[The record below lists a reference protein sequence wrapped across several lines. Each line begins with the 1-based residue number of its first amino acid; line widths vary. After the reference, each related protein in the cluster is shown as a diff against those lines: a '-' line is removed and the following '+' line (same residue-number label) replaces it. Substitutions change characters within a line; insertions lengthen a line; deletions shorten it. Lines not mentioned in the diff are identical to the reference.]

1 MDKNLKN
8 QKKYKNLPTLNGT
21 PDLIPTVRVYK
32 SPKPDINI
40 KDMDLELAE
49 NSHLEVSFDPN
60 NFSSQRNTQR
70 EKTQFSQ
77 FVNPSQ
83 LNDSDQLNKSSE
95 ENFQTYNQ
103 NMNNAN
109 ADLIFNQETPHTGE
123 KQKVIVQNFN
133 FNV

>member
-1 MDKNLKN
+1 
-8 QKKYKNLPTLNGT
+8 
-21 PDLIPTVRVYK
+21 
-32 SPKPDINI
+32 
-40 KDMDLELAE
+40 MDLELAE